1 MSHTQKTGTPRQT
14 PGKAALASFL
24 GSLVEYYD
32 FFIYGSASAL
42 VFGHVFF
49 PRASTAAGTLAAL
62 ATFAVAYVARPI
74 GSFFLGHFGDRI
86 GRKRVLIFTLALMGG
101 STFAIGCVP
110 GYDTIGVAA
119 PILLVVL
126 RIAQGLSAAG
136 EQSGASSMTLEHS
149 PEGRRAFF
157 TSFTLSGTQAGLVV
171 ATLVFIPVAA
181 LPESALYSWGWRI
194 PFWASAIAVFAAMLV
209 RRTLDEPPAF
219 EQLKQEQEIVR
230 FPLGVFIRSYW
241 RSFLRIVLCH
251 LYGTIST
258 AVTVFGLAYAV
269 NEWHIARSSMLWTI
283 VIANLVQVATI
294 PMWAKLSD
302 RVGRR
307 PVFAVGAVGCAVSV
321 FAYFIAITTAN
332 WMLVAVASVLLISIC
347 YAAPNAVWPAMYAEM
362 FDARVRYT
370 GLAVSTQ
377 FANLALGFLPTIA
390 AILIGTGSF
399 GWLSIAVLLS
409 TLCLIAAA
417 AAFAGRETAHVPL
430 RELGHPS
437 RADGPTMPE
446 RAEAAPSAF

>member
-1 MSHTQKTGTPRQT
+1 MSHPQETVKPRQT

-49 PRASTAAGTLAAL
+49 PKASATAGTLAAL
-62 ATFAVAYVARPI
+62 ATFAVAYVARPV

-86 GRKRVLIFTLALMGG
+86 GRKRVLITTLALMGG

-110 GYDTIGVAA
+110 GYASIGVAA
-119 PILLVVL
+119 PILLVLL
-126 RIAQGLSAAG
+126 RILQGLSAAG

-149 PEGRRAFF
+149 PEGRRAYF

-194 PFWASAIAVFAAMLV
+194 PFWASAIAVFLAMVV
-209 RRTLDEPPAF
+209 RRSLHEPPTF
-219 EQLKQEQEIVR
+219 EQLKQEREIVK
-230 FPLGVFIRSYW
+230 FPLGVFIRHYW

-258 AVTVFGLAYAV
+258 AVTVFGLSYAV
-269 NEWHIARSSMLWTI
+269 SQWHITRSSMLWTI
-283 VIANLVQVATI
+283 VLANIVQVATI
-294 PMWAKLSD
+294 PAWAKLSD
-302 RVGRR
+302 RIGRR
-307 PVFAVGAVGCAVSV
+307 PVFAAGAVGCAVSV
-321 FAYFIAITTAN
+321 FAYFAAITSGN
-332 WMLVAVASVLLISIC
+332 WLLVAAASVLLSSVC
-347 YAAPNAVWPAMYAEM
+347 YAGPNAVWPAMYAEM

-377 FANLALGFLPTIA
+377 FANLALGFLPAIA
-390 AILIGTGSF
+390 AILIGTGTF
-399 GWLSIAVLLS
+399 GWVPIAVLLA
-409 TLCLIAAA
+409 TACLIAAA
-417 AAFAGRETAHVPL
+417 AAFAGGETAHIPL
-430 RELGHPS
+430 RDLGHVS
-437 RADGPTMPE
+437 RVTTTPV
-446 RAEAAPSAF
+446 RAEAAPSAS